1 MCLVLLAQINLFWVS
16 VLHRHEEGTLPARG
30 TTLQG
35 GERSSGPVL
44 ATGLLCTACQIVRHG
59 AARPTLGTRAP
70 NLAASSPIRL
80 TVDLS
85 QSPFHARY
93 VAYGRAPPLS

>member
-1 MCLVLLAQINLFWVS
+1 MLLAQINLFWLS
-16 VLHRHEEGTLPARG
+16 VLHRHEEGTLPARA

-35 GERSSGPVL
+35 GARSSGLVL

-70 NLAASSPIRL
+70 NPAASSPMRL
-80 TVDLS
+80 TADLNE
-85 QSPFHARY
+85 SPFHARY